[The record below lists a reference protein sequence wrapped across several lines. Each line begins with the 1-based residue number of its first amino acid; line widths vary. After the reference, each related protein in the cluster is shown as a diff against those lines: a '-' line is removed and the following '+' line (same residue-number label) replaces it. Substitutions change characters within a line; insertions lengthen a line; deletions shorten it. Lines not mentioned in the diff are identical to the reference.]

1 MPIPIFSA
9 WASVKTVLALF
20 QEKTKAKPEYAVPL
34 PSAPA
39 EVVLPFPLPA
49 CNPFLELE
57 KNLLT
62 KPVPSFEVRLH
73 RREPLPIQPVILFSD
88 PEDLLIPPP
97 SPRPH

>member
-62 KPVPSFEVRLH
+62 KPVPSFEG
-73 RREPLPIQPVILFSD
+73 QT
-88 PEDLLIPPP
+88 P
-97 SPRPH
+97 SQGAIANSAGNPFF